1 MYRSIITSSFFLSLH
16 LYTESLNSTHKKMN
30 IDINNKPYDTEAKTL
45 NELAAQLELPAK
57 GVAMAANNRMIP
69 RNEWTTTPLEEG
81 MKIVII
87 KAACGG

>member
-1 MYRSIITSSFFLSLH
+1 
-16 LYTESLNSTHKKMN
+16 MN

-45 NELAAQLELPAK
+45 DELAAQLELPAK